1 MALIVL
7 DQNYP
12 KWEKVNESATPA
24 LPEINPNE
32 NISYTVVLNKV
43 VKRPP

>member
-1 MALIVL
+1 MILIVL
-7 DQNYP
+7 DHIFP
-12 KWEKVNESATPA
+12 KLEKVNESATPA

-32 NISYTVVLNKV
+32 NIPYAVVLNKV